1 MLLYETKAPANIY
14 QKCINFPLLSQA
26 VRFYNYREPLVRT
39 SVQNIVFTVL
49 KRKELFFVG
58 NLLILIAV
66 KDEKIHK
73 FMTDFPFVLYY
84 AHFASYLK
92 DNWKRID
99 EVLYLAK

>member
-1 MLLYETKAPANIY
+1 ME
-14 QKCINFPLLSQA
+14 
-26 VRFYNYREPLVRT
+26 
-39 SVQNIVFTVL
+39 
-49 KRKELFFVG
+49 